1 MRVATKRK
9 AIGLDRKIKLEW
21 LDATAD
27 WAAQGFSIPEIRS
40 KLHEL
45 LEREVAGEGSH
56 SARGKT
62 ITVLLHVWVLVPDHL
77 VPLRD
82 DGLRLLRG
90 LSGQDRLPLHWG
102 MCIAS
107 YPFFRDVASTS
118 GRLLALQGT
127 AALSQIT
134 QRMAGVWGE
143 RSTLIRAVQ
152 RVLRSLVLWG
162 ILHETSDRGVFAPAP
177 KRPVK
182 DSARLSPW
190 LLEASILNSGRRV
203 HSLQSLLTSTA
214 LFPFALNANP
224 QDVLANPRLELHR
237 QDLDEHLV
245 LLKGAM

>member
-1 MRVATKRK
+1 MATKRRI
-9 AIGLDRKIKLEW
+9 IGFDRKIQLAW

-27 WAAQGFSIPEIRS
+27 WAAQGISVPEIRS

-45 LEREVAGEGSH
+45 LAEEVAGGSYRG
-56 SARGKT
+56 AREKT
-62 ITVLLHVWVLVPDHL
+62 ITVLLHIWVLVPDNL

-82 DGLRLLRG
+82 DGLRLLG
-90 LSGQDRLPLHWG
+90 ELPGQDRLPLHWG
-102 MCIAS
+102 MCMAS
-107 YPFFRDVASTS
+107 YPFFRDVAATT

-127 AALSQIT
+127 AVLAQIT
-134 QRMAGVWGE
+134 RRMAGVWGD
-143 RSTLIRAVQ
+143 RSTLNRAVQ

-162 ILHETSDRGVFAPAP
+162 ALHETSDRGIFAPPP

-182 DSARLSPW
+182 DSTRLSPW
-190 LLEASILNSGRRV
+190 LLEASILNSGRRA